1 MRSCGVAAVIVL
13 GVLAACAAPARHVA
27 EPEPVTTRAA
37 GTVLKDTLTQSAIKA
52 ALADDVGALRIR
64 VRVENGIAT
73 LSGTARNA
81 KSKAG
86 ALAAAR
92 ETTGVR
98 NVVDRIRVAGP

>member
-1 MRSCGVAAVIVL
+1 MRPTAVAAL
-13 GVLAACAAPARHVA
+13 LAAAGLAACAAPARQAA
-27 EPEPVTTRAA
+27 EPAPTRAA

-64 VRVENGIAT
+64 VRVEDGVAT
-73 LSGTARNA
+73 LSGTARSANS
-81 KSKAG
+81 KSA

-98 NVVDRIRVAGP
+98 NVVDHIRVAGP

>member
-1 MRSCGVAAVIVL
+1 MRTCGFAALLVL
-13 GVLAACAAPARHVA
+13 GVLAACTGPSRQSA
-27 EPEPVTTRAA
+27 EPEPTRAA
-37 GTVLKDTLTQSAIKA
+37 GTVLKDTLTQGAIRA

-64 VRVENGIAT
+64 VRVENGVAT